1 MKGEPRLKGA
11 RRTMLSSCLT
21 GIRIVVVEDNVTLRS
36 LLTQFLLKNG
46 ATVTACG
53 SVSEGTDK
61 VRREQPDLVLT
72 DLNLPDAAGLQL
84 MTNIRRFDVESGRNT
99 RAIAMSALGNFVAD
113 ELAMAVGFCSYL
125 PKPFSPKQLVNAIRL
140 ALELNNGG
148 G

>member
-1 MKGEPRLKGA
+1 MPL
-11 RRTMLSSCLT
+11 SCLT

-53 SVSEGTDK
+53 SASEGIDK

-84 MTNIRRFDVESGRNT
+84 MTNIRRFDADSGRNT
-99 RAIAMSALGNFVAD
+99 RAIAMSALGDFVAD

>member
-1 MKGEPRLKGA
+1 
-11 RRTMLSSCLT
+11 MLSSCLT

-72 DLNLPDAAGLQL
+72 DLNLPDAAGVQL
-84 MTNIRRFDVESGRNT
+84 MTNIRRLDSGSGRNT
-99 RAIAMSALGNFVAD
+99 RAIAMSAGNFVAD

-140 ALELNNGG
+140 ALELNYGG

>member
-1 MKGEPRLKGA
+1 
-11 RRTMLSSCLT
+11 MLSSCLT
-21 GIRIVVVEDNVTLRS
+21 DIRIVIVEDNVTLRS
-36 LLTQFLLKNG
+36 LLAQFLLQNG

-53 SVSEGTDK
+53 SVSDGTDK

-84 MTNIRRFDVESGRNT
+84 MTNIRGFDAESGRNT
-99 RAIAMSALGNFVAD
+99 KAIAMSALGNFVAA